1 MHWAWQALGVHVSSL
16 SYPMNAII
24 LAQVGSW
31 PKKAFIIHPASRV
44 VAAHTAGLFRSVKGG
59 FPRGGSPS

>member
-31 PKKAFIIHPASRV
+31 PKKAFIILFSKGWPWWSQ
-44 VAAHTAGLFRSVKGG
+44 GLVQGATLAK
-59 FPRGGSPS
+59 